1 MTITSRL
8 SNQGQQFLIT
18 AKAVGGE
25 NVKSLGGN
33 KALKSARV
41 ARSKRE
47 QTDLCFLLML
57 SGTFCFVAA
66 AASKDWH
73 CTESNVPSN
82 PPSCATLIYW

>member
-1 MTITSRL
+1 MTITSKL

-18 AKAVGGE
+18 AKTGE
-25 NVKSLGGN
+25 NVKLLGGN

-41 ARSKRE
+41 ARSERE

-73 CTESNVPSN
+73 CMESNVSSN
-82 PPSCATLIYW
+82 SLSSTLIYW